1 MMSRAKVLSWGE
13 KTARRLP
20 PLILMLTGVHLAL
33 ASVPL
38 TRWLVFQRDDW
49 IIWFFDYQSPAFFVG
64 INALAFVLSVAA
76 WKQFSPGQSLRG
88 AWLLISFS
96 AGFRVLGSV
105 LTQILSHHSW
115 GAPVVTSF
123 RGQAGWA
130 AEGPVSMLLLA
141 GGLFIMLRLYKRL
154 GLLSKLTAFDHA
166 ILGAVSAYSLYVAY
180 SIAQIQVHSHPPIT
194 LDGVLHWSGDP
205 LLCLLLFEAVF
216 IRRAVTDM
224 GGGLIAKC
232 WGAFVVAILLTSIGS
247 MGLWAVNYGYIP
259 WPESAITWFIWYPV
273 AAAYALGPAYQVEAI
288 RTARARLREAERA
301 PIEESLQTSTPFK
314 SA

>member
-13 KTARRLP
+13 KTARQLP
-20 PLILMLTGVHLAL
+20 PLILMVTVVHLAL

-38 TRWLVFQRDDW
+38 TRWLVFHKEDW
-49 IIWFFDYQSPAFFVG
+49 ITWFFDYQSPVFFLG
-64 INALAFVLSVAA
+64 MNALALVLSVTA
-76 WKQFSPGQSLRG
+76 WQQFSPGQSLRG

-96 AGFRVLGSV
+96 AGFRVIGSI
-105 LTQILSHHSW
+105 LTQILGHHSW
-115 GAPVVTSF
+115 GDPLVPSLP
-123 RGQAGWA
+123 RQAGWT
-130 AEGPVSMLLLA
+130 AEGPVSMVFLA
-141 GGLFIMLRLYKRL
+141 AGLFIMLRLYKRL
-154 GLLSKLTAFDHA
+154 HLLSKLNAFDHA

-180 SIAQIQVHSHPPIT
+180 SIIQIQVHSHPPIT

-224 GGGLIAKC
+224 GWGLIAKC

-247 MGLWAVNYGYIP
+247 MGLWAVNFRYIP

-288 RTARARLREAERA
+288 RTVRARLREAGKA